1 MKIIKKNALLF
12 VIAAIYL
19 LLVLFRSDLA
29 LTAWENS
36 RYYLLEMV
44 QILPVIF
51 MLTVAIDVLIPRQ
64 WIVKRL
70 GSDSG
75 LTGFVFALAFG
86 SLSAG
91 PIYAAFPIAKT
102 LYQKGAKVGNIVV
115 ILSAWAVIKVPMLAN
130 EMKFLGPEFMVVR
143 WLLTVMFIFIM
154 ALIMEKTGV
163 KIVAEEQGQ
172 QVPLAIKSDY
182 CIGCSACERMMPE
195 LFVMKDGKAIVTD
208 QVRILTEMDE
218 SQKNR
223 LKAVVG
229 KCPSQAILLQEE
241 NS

>member
-1 MKIIKKNALLF
+1 MTMIKKNWLPIL
-12 VIAAIYL
+12 VGMIYL
-19 LLVLFRSDLA
+19 LLIVFRSDLA
-29 LTAWENS
+29 LAAWENS

-51 MLTVAIDVLIPRQ
+51 LLTVAIDVLIPRE

-75 LTGFVFALAFG
+75 MIGYLFALAFG

-130 EMKFLGPEFMVVR
+130 EVKFLGPEFMVVR
-143 WLLTVMFIFIM
+143 WLLTVVFILLM
-154 ALIMEKTGV
+154 ALVIEKAGV
-163 KIVAEEQGQ
+163 KIVAEEEGIQAP
-172 QVPLAIKSDY
+172 VAVKSDY
-182 CIGCSACERMMPE
+182 CIGCSACARKMPE
-195 LFVMKDGKAIVTD
+195 IFVMQEGKALVQQDLSLD
-208 QVRILTEMDE
+208 QE
-218 SQKNR
+218 QKNQ
-223 LKAVVG
+223 LALVAQ
-229 KCPSQAILLQEE
+229 KCPTQAIAVRQQE
-241 NS
+241 